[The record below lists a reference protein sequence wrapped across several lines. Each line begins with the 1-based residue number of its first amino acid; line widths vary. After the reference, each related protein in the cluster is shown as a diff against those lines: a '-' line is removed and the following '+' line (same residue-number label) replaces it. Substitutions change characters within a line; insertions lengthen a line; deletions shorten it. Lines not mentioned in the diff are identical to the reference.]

1 MRELVLSNVAYWVRE
16 FHVDG
21 FRIDAA
27 QQIYDVS
34 PEHVLAALTRVARET
49 AAPRSVIVVAEHEP
63 QHARLM
69 RPVADG
75 GYGMDGVFNE
85 DLHHSTRVALT
96 GTHEAYTSDYR
107 GTAREWLSAA
117 LLRLPVPGPVLSLAV
132 GRAAA
137 RPRSI
142 ARATSSSASSRTT
155 TRSPTPRSGAA

>member
-16 FHVDG
+16 FHFDG

-69 RPVADG
+69 RPVEDG

-96 GTHEAYTSDYR
+96 GAHEAYTSDYR

-117 LLRLPVPGPVLSLAV
+117 LYGFLFQGQYYPVAV
-132 GRAAA
+132 GAPRRARARSAA
-137 RPRSI
+137 
-142 ARATSSSASSRTT
+142 ATSSSASSRTT
-155 TRSPTPRSGAA
+155 IRSPTPRSGAG

>member
-1 MRELVLSNVAYWVRE
+1 MLSNVAYWVRE

-34 PEHVLAALTRVARET
+34 PEHILAALTRVARET

-69 RPVADG
+69 RPVDAG
-75 GYGMDGVFNE
+75 GYGLDGVFNE

-107 GTAREWLSAA
+107 GTSPRVAVRGAA
-117 LLRLPVPGPVLSLAV
+117 RLPLPGPVLPLAV
-132 GRAAA
+132 GAAAA
-137 RPRSI
+137 RRRSI
-142 ARATSSSASSRTT
+142 GRRTSSSASSRTT
-155 TRSPTPRSGAA
+155 TRSPTPRSAAG